1 MRFLCLNTSLI
12 DSNLDLIMFSIIAI
26 LSTVL
31 MIFVGYKLLQVLQ
44 LTGYKLN
51 GFLKWFKETKY
62 SYMSRLFMLTFLS
75 LASMLMTNVL
85 LADFFVQRIF
95 SYVSILCYVLF
106 CSLFI
111 TNLFSA
117 KQKTPL
123 KYTKRM
129 TRLVIVFA
137 ILIAGFT
144 WGIQYVGYMYI
155 PYLSFGLIAII
166 PVTLPLFVIIAY
178 FITYPIEKLIS
189 ISYLKKARKKLAE
202 QKNILVIGVT
212 GSFGKTSV
220 KNILS
225 TILEEKFKVCSTP
238 ASYNTPLGLSKTIL
252 KKLTNDD
259 EILIAEM
266 GAKQTGDIKELCE
279 MVNPTIGVITGIG
292 NQHLLTFG
300 SLDNISKT
308 KGELADYV
316 SKSNGKIYFNVD
328 TEAALNLSNKYKDA
342 VKTAI
347 STSEY
352 DLKVESLKVDKD
364 GSSFKLVYDKKKVE
378 CSTVL
383 LGNHNVSNIVLAAR
397 IALDLGLSL
406 EEISA
411 GISKLKAIP
420 HRLEILKS
428 SAEYTIIDDAYNC
441 SVEGSKAS
449 LEVLSRFEGKK
460 IVITPGLVEL
470 GADQFNSN
478 FEFGRDLAK
487 VCDYVIIDS
496 TINYDA
502 ISSGLIFAGFDENK
516 IIQVVSLSKAV
527 EMLKDIATKGD
538 VVLFENDLPDNYS

>member
-51 GFLKWFKETKY
+51 GFFKWFKETKY

-129 TRLVIVFA
+129 TRLLIVFV
-137 ILIAGFT
+137 ILIAVST
-144 WGIQYVGYMYI
+144 WGIQYVGYMYV

-166 PVTLPLFVIIAY
+166 PVTLPLFVILAY
-178 FITYPIEKLIS
+178 LITYPIEKIIS
-189 ISYLKKARKKLAE
+189 KTYLKKARKKLASY
-202 QKNILVIGVT
+202 KNLLVIGVT

-225 TILEEKFKVCSTP
+225 TILEEKFKVCSSP

-252 KKLTNDD
+252 KKLSNDD
-259 EILIAEM
+259 EIFIAEM
-266 GAKQTGDIKELCE
+266 GAKQIGDINELCE
-279 MVNPTIGVITGIG
+279 IVDPKIAVITGIG

-300 SLDNISKT
+300 SVDNISKT

-316 SKSNGKIYFNVD
+316 EKSNGKIYFNVD
-328 TEAALNLSNKYKDA
+328 TESALKLSKKYKNSI
-342 VKTAI
+342 KIAI
-347 STSEY
+347 TTTEY
-352 DLKVESLKVDKD
+352 DLNIEGLKTNSD
-364 GSSFKLVYDKKKVE
+364 GSSFKLVYGDKKVE

-383 LGNHNVSNIVLAAR
+383 LGNHNVSNIVLAVR

-406 EEISA
+406 EEISV

-428 SAEYTIIDDAYNC
+428 ATDYTIIDDAYNG

-449 LEVLSRFEGKK
+449 LEVLSKFEGKK

-470 GADQFNSN
+470 GSDQFNSN
-478 FEFGRDLAK
+478 FEFGRNLAK

-516 IIQVVSLSKAV
+516 IIQAVSLSKAV
-527 EMLKDIATKGD
+527 ELLKDITEKGD